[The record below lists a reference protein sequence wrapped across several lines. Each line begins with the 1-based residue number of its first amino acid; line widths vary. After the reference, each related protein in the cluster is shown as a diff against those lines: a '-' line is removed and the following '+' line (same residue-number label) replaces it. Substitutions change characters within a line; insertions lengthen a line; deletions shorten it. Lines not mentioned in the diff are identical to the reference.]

1 MFLLLF
7 LLDILVFPPFQFNFS
22 PSDQTAK
29 NTTKVFKIHP
39 GNSSQPLNFFIVN
52 ITAADIVAPTDISW
66 RNLSLQKSKVDCSV
80 LQFYPEPRSY
90 FCIDH
95 MSGIVYSTVYFKFR
109 NPPEYTKYKIHIR
122 VQNEVTKTFIDQIYT
137 VDIINN
143 CSAATK
149 QYHKLLKGTA
159 FGKSCQSGIARINTT
174 LSNSSATFTAT
185 QRTYIVGFSVPSF
198 NRGTTHFSLK
208 IKRKDKPEY
217 NSKTQDVS
225 QTKVSVSVF
234 VNAGEMLTIDTLEIM
249 GRYRNITNR
258 MVVIYYMSDLKLCKK
273 SNCNKLYD
281 SWIISLLPFTNISKC
296 SNDSQLVGSY
306 FSRCKSKYPF
316 M

>member
-1 MFLLLF
+1 MF
-7 LLDILVFPPFQFNFS
+7 LLDIRVFPPFQFNFS
-22 PSDQTAK
+22 PSAQTAK
-29 NTTKVFKIHP
+29 NTTKVFTIYP

-52 ITAADIVAPTDISW
+52 ITATGIVNPTDISW
-66 RNLSLQKSKVDCSV
+66 KKLSLQKINVDCNA
-80 LQFYPEPRSY
+80 LQYYPEPRSH

-95 MSGIVYSTVYFKFR
+95 MSGIVYSTFYFKFR
-109 NPPEYTKYKIHIR
+109 NPPENTKYKIRIR
-122 VQNEVTKTFIDQIYT
+122 VQNEVTNAFIDQIYT
-137 VDIINN
+137 VDIITN

-159 FGKSCQSGIARINTT
+159 CQSGIARINTT

-225 QTKVSVSVF
+225 QTNVSVSVF

-249 GRYRNITNR
+249 GRYRNITKR
-258 MVVIYYMSDLKLCKK
+258 MVVIYYMSDLKLCKN
-273 SNCNKLYD
+273 SNCNKLYS
-281 SWIISLLPFTNISKC
+281 SWTISLLPFTNISKC